1 MNERA
6 LEVDE
11 QAVEVKKQTVEVND
25 QMEEV
30 NEVIG
35 GDDQGNEWSGGEER
49 GC

>member
-1 MNERA
+1 MNK
-6 LEVDE
+6 

-35 GDDQGNEWSGGEER
+35 GDDQENEWSGGEER

>member
-1 MNERA
+1 MNK
-6 LEVDE
+6 
-11 QAVEVKKQTVEVND
+11 QAVEVNKQAVEVNRQAVEVND